1 MKRSRITTI
10 VTVLAVWTTSA
21 HADDDRRPPN
31 QQAAPVSALST
42 KARHDAQAA
51 IDRGLA
57 FLKAT
62 QRADG
67 GWENMGRSDPAITA
81 MVGKCFIQHK
91 DYGPSHPL
99 VQKTLALVLTFKHDN
114 GGIYPE
120 GLGLRNYYT
129 SVCLMALA
137 AAKDEK
143 YKPHISKAQSFLKN
157 LQWDEVEDIDESN
170 PWYGGAGYGRN
181 KRPDLSNTQM
191 MLEALK
197 QSGLPATDPTYKK
210 ALKFIQRCQNLS
222 ASNDQAFAR
231 GANDGGFVYTPA
243 NNGESKAGTVMV
255 EGQPR
260 LRSYGSM
267 TYAGFKSYL
276 YADLDRN
283 DPRVQAA
290 LKWIQQHYTLDHN
303 PNMPGQ
309 QSLQGLYYYYH
320 VFARALR
327 AWGEPVIADDKGVKH
342 SWREDLCRKLISL
355 QNKDG
360 SWVNTADRWYEGN
373 PALVTAYA
381 VLALLTALD

>member
-1 MKRSRITTI
+1 MKRSRIATI
-10 VTVLAVWTTSA
+10 VTVLAVWTTCA
-21 HADDDRRPPN
+21 QADDDRRPP
-31 QQAAPVSALST
+31 AKHAGPISALST

-57 FLKAT
+57 FLRAT

-67 GWENMGRSDPAITA
+67 GWENMGQSDAAITA
-81 MVGKCFIQHK
+81 MIGKCFIQHK
-91 DYGPSHPL
+91 DYGASHPV
-99 VQKTLALVLTFKHDN
+99 VQKALALVLSFKHED
-114 GGIYPE
+114 GGIYPA

-129 SVCLMALA
+129 SVCLMVLA
-137 AAKDEK
+137 ATKDEK
-143 YKPHISKAQSFLKN
+143 YQPHISKAQNFLKN

-170 PWYGGAGYGRN
+170 PWYGGTGYGRN

-191 MLEALK
+191 MLDALK

-303 PNMPGQ
+303 PNMPNQ

-327 AWGEPVIADDKGVKH
+327 AWGEPVITDGKGVKH
-342 SWREDLCRKLISL
+342 SWREDLCRKLIAL

-373 PALVTAYA
+373 PALVTAYS
-381 VLALLTALD
+381 VLAMQTALK

>member
-1 MKRSRITTI
+1 MKLLQIVTI
-10 VTVLAVWTTSA
+10 VVVLAAWTTPTRA
-21 HADDDRRPPN
+21 EDDRKPTAK
-31 QQAAPVSALST
+31 QAAPVSALSPQ
-42 KARHDAQAA
+42 ARHDAQAA

-67 GWENMGRSDPAITA
+67 GWESMGRSDPAITA
-81 MVGKCFIQHK
+81 LVSKCFIQHK
-91 DYGPSHPL
+91 DYGPNNSV
-99 VQKTLALVLTFKHDN
+99 VQKALTLMLSFKHDD
-114 GGIYPE
+114 GGIYAE

-137 AAKDEK
+137 AAKNEK
-143 YKPHISKAQSFLKN
+143 YQPHIIKAQSFLKN
-157 LQWDEVEDIDESN
+157 LQWDEVEDIDQDN

-197 QSGLPATDPTYKK
+197 ESGLAATDPTYKK

-231 GANDGGFVYTPA
+231 GTNDGGFVYTPA
-243 NNGESKAGTVMV
+243 NGGESKAGTVMV

-276 YADLDRN
+276 YADLQRN

-290 LKWIQQHYTLDHN
+290 LQWIQKHYTLDHN
-303 PNMPGQ
+303 PNMPNE

-327 AWGEPVIADDKGVKH
+327 AWDEPVITDDKGLKH
-342 SWREDLCRKLISL
+342 SWREELCRKLTSL

-373 PALVTAYA
+373 AALVTAYA
-381 VLALLTALD
+381 VLALQTALE